1 MIIRFPTGLYRSALP
16 GKPQDDQ
23 SVTFLI
29 SSSDPP
35 RSVEA
40 FTEVPL
46 AVELQEKPPILNELG
61 RRDWYGDLLY
71 TIDQSLQSIT
81 GSLKKSFEV
90 GQILGFDQE
99 VSSAALTQSQVRTD
113 IRHDT
118 NVLDLESTGLSD
130 VEIDELVKA
139 SERRKQELDQE
150 LTFLIS
156 QLENTKIL
164 IGENQK
170 SINEVQKTISAAEVA
185 LMGSA
190 GSSATGSPILDKLE
204 AQLKRLEAGK
214 ADLISQLSSIDNQ
227 AQIVRDELLDVSQL
241 VR

>member
-118 NVLDLESTGLSD
+118 NILDLESTGLSD